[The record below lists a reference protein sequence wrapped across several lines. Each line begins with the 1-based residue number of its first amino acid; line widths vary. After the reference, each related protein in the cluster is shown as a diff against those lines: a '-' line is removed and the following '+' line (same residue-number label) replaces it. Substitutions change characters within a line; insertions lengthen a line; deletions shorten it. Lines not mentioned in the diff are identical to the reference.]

1 MIKLRLRHVVNP
13 SPERFVED
21 TSLASPGGRS
31 GRDYEYN
38 NERNKWVI
46 EGIHDMF
53 INYGAFPDIGS
64 TITPGGPIFE
74 GYETITLKDAM
85 AYAALYPQ
93 NAVVIRLEERKVQ
106 SSPITEFDFTP
117 LSDSQA
123 IEQLQNIYNS
133 MTQRG
138 ERSNKLLTA
147 TDRSSYKSANQGKA
161 YLNLSSIMFQSSY
174 ARKRAIRRSFGLN
187 PNQTLIGETLESAY
201 GPSEAIQA
209 KQREGLNFLDWTKN
223 VAAPDPRSVAYYNPR
238 DEKLYFASRTR
249 RRKIS
254 SFDIGKR
261 DTTTYQQAKKTF
273 LTKALGKIISF
284 LDIDYIPADTQ
295 VELMNQFNF
304 LTQYGDRDR
313 PEAPD
318 DVSVWLL
325 GGSINFSALEPYM
338 SGDLVFVQD
347 APQPQ
352 ERGNRGGV
360 DNQDRGGNWKNAGP
374 GGGNRENNEGNNQ
387 PGDPETSYTSPA
399 SPYQIA
405 KAIIN
410 DVDSSKSAVFD
421 INNLNPTLS
430 KTSTV
435 LKRYADILAE
445 SRITPDLLAGLNL
458 GLEVEKFKE
467 IQNLIPKFISLND
480 LTDNPTDMIEF
491 RFSEEFELKYVFHNG
506 FLIVNGLGINKDT
519 LKKDD
524 AKENVFHPVSNT
536 AMGYFFYSTEI
547 SPLDGESEVPPWTQ
561 FIPSYT
567 YPNPNDN
574 SLFASK
580 IANPNSSLNEEVVV
594 VDSISKLLSGDSK
607 KSAAEKMAEN
617 SGDTKMF
624 PTQED
629 LTTLRAKQAFISEKE
644 LYNKVAQAIGSCD
657 TGLSS
662 ALKEAFSIYSLLTQK
677 TRKKDLIAAAVIK
690 SKDAIMFAQSKYGT
704 EFLKKPEKILSGET
718 VFEFGRLRIDGR
730 NADTYI
736 RDTAANGGV
745 PVRLLSEI
753 EREVSR
759 QISCIFEVIGEAF
772 NNLVLDPLV
781 DDPGPAKNLVRE
793 IAKESDRSS
802 KAYTVNFLTYKTPT
816 RDVQKVWRK
825 QIEKLILEFLKQM
838 ILDVFKDVVAALLG
852 CGPESSE
859 DKPKE
864 APLLAQPYGEL
875 RLNLLLDNTDSQVD
889 LLKICEEL
897 DIKNTI
903 LVGDDLNQIEISP
916 PSEEQL
922 RQFHEDV
929 SDACTKPEVE
939 GLLEGNAP
947 ISLVKD
953 LSDMT
958 TDNIDTE
965 YGFLTREQK
974 QLLIQKEYERGVDT
988 DYAGGGL
995 NPVAFRN
1002 LAQNAGLSFTE
1013 DGKALGIDEN
1023 TQIRLKMSANS
1034 LRDNDT
1040 KYATLDIT
1048 ENKLREYFKKIG
1060 EALGPDGLPSSP
1072 LVPESAFCAPKD
1084 LASGGMGD
1092 SALSMD
1098 QFALQVKNGTE
1109 AELAR
1114 ILDLCE
1120 LFNGAFDGFDK
1131 SFFDKWDK
1139 GLPISEIYRLFLEK
1153 IAALSRLFQDTVAD
1167 ALGFASETAGSA
1179 PTPSRPSIE
1188 DSQIYQLMD
1197 QAFGGER
1204 ATPSVSMQ
1212 PSTDRD
1218 DDVNIDIPMWE
1229 ISSQP
1234 NTGNVTFQIRG
1245 NNVFLRGFRPTTG
1258 DESPRDIFLGTA
1270 RLNENNNP
1278 GARGVQGGTT
1288 PTFRVKGY
1296 YNNSGQQ
1303 PFAFSGIYDEYNEEI
1318 AASMSDMLRRLQPGA
1333 ARTRFPLAVQNPSP
1347 VRNVVSHFYVTHGSR
1362 IRALTSA
1369 LSEPLFEKVGD
1380 PCLLLQRERIAIA
1393 CIDSI
1398 KSRISN
1404 FIFNVGPSLSAIT
1417 FGWSV
1422 PDTLDTMV
1430 AYLVQKFEYDMTD
1443 KKLFDLYLSA
1453 MDDVDKTFSGG
1464 PANDAGVAFDIS
1476 GASSLRDKFELTVRA
1491 CLKTMLYNV
1500 GTKSEFDAAN
1510 QIGFQEQ
1517 TFDNRFTSLMEY
1529 TLGWLRNVDN
1539 VAGTGESVV
1548 PTLDRFIEALGPE
1561 WDERVW
1567 TTQGGPGYYLPVPLI
1582 NAATIIYYDYVVDVQ
1597 SKLPSFNFFAEK
1609 RIANADDT
1617 FVTAINPQNV
1627 TLFSSKF
1634 AGYPLTVGGKTYYN
1648 DLAVEQDINAFEARF
1663 AVLEEYQNLLGT
1675 QLFRNS
1681 AGEYEFFGYQSGG
1694 QQYNIN
1700 GQPAIIP
1707 LGQLQYYEPD
1717 DDAVGS
1723 RDFWNPLYGQLISH
1737 FDSLPIETQDEWIR
1751 KALTFDYAVRNNG
1764 SWPNSGNV
1772 TGEIDQAKANCLAYY
1787 ERKRLMELAPEGG
1800 NNLIANWK
1808 LCSDI
1813 SQNLN
1818 PHAPVGQRTQAGK
1831 EKLQSFM
1838 VIQRRVALDKGK
1850 RRVGNYGRIRIIYG
1864 TFGADY
1870 NKNLPTVSYPNP
1882 GQWGI
1887 RGGQLR
1893 LDTNYVRAANFQPP
1907 YQNDGFEFVP
1917 VDKDI
1922 LDYWRATY
1930 ASGIAGWTTHDN
1942 TLKKVAIN
1950 HLYYLAHTQ
1959 AVAYAKQSNLRD
1971 EYSDVN
1977 KLKKHLGI
1985 YEGS

>member
-1 MIKLRLRHVVNP
+1 MINPRLRHIINP
-13 SPERFVED
+13 YPEGFVAD

-31 GRDYEYN
+31 GQDYDYN

-46 EGIHDMF
+46 EGIHDML

-64 TITPGGPIFE
+64 ALTLGGPIFQ
-74 GYETITLKDAM
+74 GFETITLKDAM

-93 NAVVIRLEERKVQ
+93 NAVVIRLEERKVN

-117 LSDSQA
+117 LSEAQA
-123 IEQLQNIYNS
+123 VQQLQNIYNS
-133 MTQRG
+133 MTEGGNQA
-138 ERSNKLLTA
+138 SKLLTA
-147 TDRSSYKSANQGKA
+147 TDRASYKSVNEGNT
-161 YLNLSSIMFQSSY
+161 YLSLSSIMFQSSY
-174 ARKRAIRRSFGLN
+174 ARKRAIRKSFGLN
-187 PNQTLIGETLESAY
+187 PNEALVGQSLESAF
-201 GPSEAIQA
+201 GPSDAIQT

-223 VAAPDPRSVAYYNPR
+223 VAASEPRSVAYYNPR
-238 DEKLYFASRTR
+238 DEKLYFTSRTR

-254 SFDIGKR
+254 SFDISKR
-261 DTTTYQQAKKTF
+261 DTSAYQQAKKTF
-273 LTKALGKIISF
+273 LTKSLGKIISF
-284 LDIDYIPADTQ
+284 LDIDYIPTDIQ
-295 VELMNQFNF
+295 IELMNQFSF

-325 GGSINFSALEPYM
+325 GGSIPFSSLEPYM

-347 APQPQ
+347 APQPP

-374 GGGNRENNEGNNQ
+374 GGGNRENNRGNNQ

-405 KAIIN
+405 RAIIN
-410 DVDSSKSAVFD
+410 NVDSSKSAVFD
-421 INNLNPTLS
+421 INNLDPTLN

-435 LKRYADILAE
+435 LKRYVDVLAE
-445 SRITPDLLAGLNL
+445 SRITPDLLSGLNL
-458 GLEVEKFKE
+458 SLELEKFKE
-467 IQNLIPKFISLND
+467 IKNLIPKFISLND
-480 LTDNPTDMIEF
+480 LTDDPTDMIEF
-491 RFSEEFELKYVFHNG
+491 RFSKEFELKYIFHNG
-506 FLIVNGLGINKDT
+506 HLIVNGLGLNKDT
-519 LKKDD
+519 LKKDN
-524 AKENVFHPVSNT
+524 AKENVFHPVSST
-536 AMGYFFYSTEI
+536 AMGYLFYSTEI

-580 IANPNSSLNEEVVV
+580 NARGSSGSVI
-594 VDSISKLLSGDSK
+594 VDSVSKLLAGDNK
-607 KSAAEKMAEN
+607 KSASEKMAEN

-629 LTTLRAKQAFISEKE
+629 LITLRAKQSFISEKE
-644 LYNKVAQAIGSCD
+644 LFNKVTQAIGSCD

-662 ALKEAFSIYSLLTQK
+662 ALKEAFNIYSLLTQK

-690 SKDAIMFAQSKYGT
+690 SKDAILLAQSKYGT
-704 EFLKKPEKILSGET
+704 EFLKKPEKILSGES

-730 NADTYI
+730 NVDTYI
-736 RDTAANGGV
+736 IDATANGGV
-745 PVRLLSEI
+745 PVRLIREI

-759 QISCIFEVIGEAF
+759 QISCIFDVIGEAF

-816 RDVQKVWRK
+816 RDAQKPWRK

-864 APLLAQPYGEL
+864 APLLDQPYGQL

-897 DIKNTI
+897 DIKNTT
-903 LVGDDLNQIEISP
+903 LVGDDLSQVEVGP
-916 PSEEQL
+916 PSQEQL

-947 ISLVKD
+947 VSLVKD

-958 TDNIDTE
+958 TDNIDTD
-965 YGFLTREQK
+965 YGFLTRTQK
-974 QLLIQKEYERGVDT
+974 QLLIQSEYERGIDT
-988 DYAGGGL
+988 DFAGEGF
-995 NPVAFRN
+995 NPLAFN
-1002 LAQNAGLSFTE
+1002 SLAKNAGLSFTE
-1013 DGKALGIDEN
+1013 DGKAIGIDEN

-1034 LRDNDT
+1034 LRDSDT

-1084 LASGGMGD
+1084 IASGGMGD

-1131 SFFDKWDK
+1131 SFFDKWNK
-1139 GLPISEIYRLFLEK
+1139 GLPISQTYRLLLEK
-1153 IAALSRLFQDTVAD
+1153 LAFLSRLFQEAVAD
-1167 ALGFASETAGSA
+1167 SLGFATEAAGSA
-1179 PTPSRPSIE
+1179 GIPARPSLE
-1188 DSQIYQLMD
+1188 GTQVYQLMD
-1197 QAFGGER
+1197 QAYGGETV
-1204 ATPSVSMQ
+1204 TPNVSMQ

-1229 ISSQP
+1229 IGSRP
-1234 NTGNVTFQIRG
+1234 NTGVVSFQVRG
-1245 NNVFLRGFRPTTG
+1245 NNVFLRGFKPPVG
-1258 DESPRDIFLGTA
+1258 EEGGQDIFLGVA
-1270 RLNENNNP
+1270 QLNADNNP
-1278 GARGVQGGTT
+1278 GAQGVQGGTPPKF
-1288 PTFRVKGY
+1288 PTKGY
-1296 YNNSGQQ
+1296 YNNSGQRMRA
-1303 PFAFSGIYDEYNEEI
+1303 FSNSFDEYNTEIAAAVTDLFSGI
-1318 AASMSDMLRRLQPGA
+1318 QPGA
-1333 ARTRFPLAVQNPSP
+1333 ATTRFPLAVLNPNP

-1362 IRALTSA
+1362 IRAFTTA
-1369 LSEPLFEKVGD
+1369 MSEPLFEKVGD
-1380 PCLLLQRERIAIA
+1380 PCLLLQRERVAIA
-1393 CIDSI
+1393 CIDSLQ
-1398 KSRISN
+1398 SRISN
-1404 FIFNVGPSLSAIT
+1404 FLFNVGPALPAIT
-1417 FGWSV
+1417 FGWSI
-1422 PDTLDTMV
+1422 PDTLDTMA
-1430 AYLVQKFEYDMTD
+1430 AYLVQKFEYEMTD
-1443 KKLFDLYLSA
+1443 KKLFDLYLSS

-1476 GASSLRDKFELTVRA
+1476 GASSLRDKFQLTVGL
-1491 CLKTMLYNV
+1491 CFKTMLYNI
-1500 GTKSEFDAAN
+1500 GTKSEFGAAK

-1517 TFDNRFTSLMEY
+1517 TFDNRFTSLMEFALEY
-1529 TLGWLRNVDN
+1529 LNTEQNVTPLLGR
-1539 VAGTGESVV
+1539 T
-1548 PTLDRFIEALGPE
+1548 IEALGAD
-1561 WDERVW
+1561 WDERLW
-1567 TTQGGPGYYLPVPLI
+1567 TTQWGPGYFIPAPLI
-1582 NAATIIYYDYVVDVQ
+1582 NAATIIYYDYVVDIQ

-1627 TLFSSKF
+1627 TAFSNKF
-1634 AGYPLTVGGKTYYN
+1634 IGYPLEVGGETYYN
-1648 DLAVEQDINAFEARF
+1648 DEAVQKAITLYENKYAELQ
-1663 AVLEEYQNLLGT
+1663 EYQNLLGT
-1675 QLFRNS
+1675 QLFRNNT
-1681 AGEYEFFGYQSGG
+1681 GDYELFGYQSGG
-1694 QQYNIN
+1694 QQYDIN
-1700 GQPAIIP
+1700 GQPVIIP
-1707 LGQLQYYEPD
+1707 LAQLQYYEPD
-1717 DDAVGS
+1717 DDANS
-1723 RDFWNPLYGQLISH
+1723 TSQKDFWNPLYEQLVPH
-1737 FDSLPIETQDEWIR
+1737 FRSLPSETQDELI
-1751 KALTFDYAVRNNG
+1751 KQALTFDYAVRNNG
-1764 SWPNSGNV
+1764 SWPNSGDV
-1772 TGEIDQAKANCLAYY
+1772 EGTIDQAKANCLAYY
-1787 ERKRLMELAPEGG
+1787 ERKRVIE
-1800 NNLIANWK
+1800 IATNEDLDVDSLLDLYK
-1808 LCSDI
+1808 SSGDVSTNVCVY
-1813 SQNLN
+1813 
-1818 PHAPVGQRTQAGK
+1818 APVGARTDAGK
-1831 EKLQSFM
+1831 QKLRSY
-1838 VIQRRVALDKGK
+1838 IAENRLRALSRGE
-1850 RRVGNYGRIRIIYG
+1850 REVGNYDRIRIIYG
-1864 TFGADY
+1864 TFPGGETEAE
-1870 NKNLPTVSYPNP
+1870 KVVFYPNP

-1887 RGGQLR
+1887 SGGLIR
-1893 LDTNYVRAANFQPP
+1893 LDSDYLNAANFQPP
-1907 YQNDGFEFVP
+1907 YQNGGYEYVT
-1917 VDKDI
+1917 VQQDI
-1922 LDYWRATY
+1922 LQYWK
-1930 ASGIAGWTTHDN
+1930 STHQGTQFSHSN
-1942 TLKKVAIN
+1942 TLEKVAIN
-1950 HLYYLAHTQ
+1950 HLYYLAHNT
-1959 AVAYAKQSNLRD
+1959 AVSYAKKSNLED